1 MRVCVL
7 CRNRRTQQ
15 NKQKPLSVSP
25 SLPADGEGMCH
36 FPDRKT
42 NISHTHTHT
51 TRHTHTPQ
59 QGLTLCASPPT
70 PWKSQPFHTEEV
82 VCVIVPH
89 KTHCWYWADSLQAQ
103 KEVDLPDRKTKQNRI
118 KQLSLQ
124 HTHTHT
130 HTDTQSKKQCICEG
144 AGDTST
150 NMSLLFIHFLQ
161 ADLSLSL
168 SLSHT
173 HTHTHTFL
181 SPLTKH

>member
-1 MRVCVL
+1 MCVC
-7 CRNRRTQQ
+7 CAGTDEPNRTNRNLSLLAQVSLQMGRGCAIFQTG
-15 NKQKPLSVSP
+15 KQ
-25 SLPADGEGMCH
+25 
-36 FPDRKT
+36 T
-42 NISHTHTHT
+42 SHTHTHT

-130 HTDTQSKKQCICEG
+130 HTDTQSKKRCICEG

-168 SLSHT
+168 SHT
-173 HTHTHTFL
+173 HTHTPTHTHTHISL
-181 SPLTKH
+181 SSH

>member
-1 MRVCVL
+1 MCTRECVCV
-7 CRNRRTQQ
+7 CCAGTDEHNRTNRNLSLLAQVSLQMGRGCAIFQTG
-15 NKQKPLSVSP
+15 KQ
-25 SLPADGEGMCH
+25 
-36 FPDRKT
+36 T
-42 NISHTHTHT
+42 SHTHTHT

-70 PWKSQPFHTEEV
+70 PWKSQPFHTEKV

-130 HTDTQSKKQCICEG
+130 HTQSKKRCIWEG

-161 ADLSLSL
+161 ADLSL
-168 SLSHT
+168 T
-173 HTHTHTFL
+173 HTHTHKHISL
-181 SPLTKH
+181 SSH

>member
-1 MRVCVL
+1 
-7 CRNRRTQQ
+7 
-15 NKQKPLSVSP
+15 
-25 SLPADGEGMCH
+25 MCH

-51 TRHTHTPQ
+51 TRHTHTLQ
-59 QGLTLCASPPT
+59 QGLTLCALLPT
-70 PWKSQPFHTEEV
+70 PWKSQPFHTEKV

-103 KEVDLPDRKTKQNRI
+103 NEVDLPDRKTKQNRI
-118 KQLSLQ
+118 KQLSFQ

-130 HTDTQSKKQCICEG
+130 EQEAMYMRGCWGYKHKNVFVIYPFPASRP
-144 AGDTST
+144 
-150 NMSLLFIHFLQ
+150 
-161 ADLSLSL
+161 LSLSL

-173 HTHTHTFL
+173 HTHTHTNTHSHTHTFL